1 MLLPGASALNATIPA
16 PATDIAS
23 TVIVATD
30 PKNARAARSLRWA
43 GAIVL
48 AAGIAAALIV
58 YLLAPDGS
66 GADAGNYSI
75 VGGQVF
81 AAPDENSAEMR
92 QVERLGGKPA
102 VYALEFHRWFLS
114 LWHGRRLAFTLLA
127 LSVLV
132 ALLCF
137 HLAGLMEDDLDN

>member
-1 MLLPGASALNATIPA
+1 MLLRGASALNATIPA
-16 PATDIAS
+16 PAADTAQA
-23 TVIVATD
+23 VNVATD

-48 AAGIAAALIV
+48 AAGIAAALVV
-58 YLLAPDGS
+58 YLFAPAGR
-66 GADAGNYSI
+66 ADAGNYSI

-81 AAPDENSAEMR
+81 AAPDENSAEMQ

-114 LWHGRRLAFTLLA
+114 LWHGRRLAFTLLV
-127 LSVLV
+127 LSVVV

-137 HLAGLMEDDLDN
+137 HLAGLFADDPDN